1 MIRKVEPQDVNAIT
15 RIYNQYIAETD
26 ITFETEQ
33 LDDNTISNRINSIS
47 ATCPYLVY
55 IENDSLLGY
64 CYAHPW
70 KEKAAYSKSYETT
83 IYLSPES
90 KGKGIGTK
98 LMRRLISD
106 SRQHGI
112 HALIACITAGNK
124 ASIRLHEKLGFIK
137 VSHFRQVG
145 MKFDKWLDVV
155 DYELIL
161 D

>member
-1 MIRKVEPQDVNAIT
+1 MIRKVEPQDVNAISC
-15 RIYNQYIAETD
+15 IYNKYIAETD

-33 LDDNTISNRINSIS
+33 LDNNEISNRINSIS
-47 ATCPYLVY
+47 DTCPYLVY
-55 IENDSLLGY
+55 IEDGNLLGY

-70 KEKAAYSKSYETT
+70 KQRAAYSKSYETT
-83 IYLSPES
+83 IYLSPEG
-90 KGKGIGTK
+90 KGRGIGTK
-98 LMRRLISD
+98 LMKRLISE

-124 ASIRLHEKLGFIK
+124 ASICLHEKLGFIK

-161 D
+161 E

>member
-1 MIRKVEPQDVNAIT
+1 MIRKVETQDVKAIT
-15 RIYNQYIAETD
+15 DIYNQYIAETD

-33 LDDNTISNRINSIS
+33 LDENTISKWINSIS
-47 ATCPYLVY
+47 VICPYLVY
-55 IENDSLLGY
+55 LEDDRLLGY

-70 KEKAAYSKSYETT
+70 KERAAYSKSYETT
-83 IYLSPES
+83 IYISPES

-98 LMRRLISD
+98 LMKRLLSD
-106 SRQHGI
+106 CRQHGI
-112 HALIACITAGNK
+112 HALIACITAGNE
-124 ASIRLHEKLGFIK
+124 ASIRLHEKLGFCK

-161 D
+161 E